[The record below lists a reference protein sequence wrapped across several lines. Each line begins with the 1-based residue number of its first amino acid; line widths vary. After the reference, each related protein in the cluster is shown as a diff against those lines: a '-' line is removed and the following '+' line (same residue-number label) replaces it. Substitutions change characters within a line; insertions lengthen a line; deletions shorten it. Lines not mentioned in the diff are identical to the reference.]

1 MVELWLGCVDD
12 DVDRQIPRDP
22 DAQSQQGRQ
31 HRRLGATHQALS
43 VELLAQGGH
52 APVNARL
59 LPP

>member
-12 DVDRQIPRDP
+12 DVDRQISRDT
-22 DAQSQQGRQ
+22 DTQSQQGRQ
-31 HRRLGATHQALS
+31 HFRLGAAHQALF